1 MCVRK
6 ESVEKLLNLEGTF
19 EDPLSVN
26 ISVRFL
32 RKRNAFWVEPPLEQN
47 HVAICLNYLRRMKN
61 ESSLI
66 FPIWQILRCVLENT
80 RQAGVDDI
88 SNTWWRAHH
97 AGNIWFILNL
107 KLSKKHTNNDNL
119 HYVLALVEED
129 FES

>member
-6 ESVEKLLNLEGTF
+6 ESVEKLLNLERTF

-32 RKRNAFWVEPPLEQN
+32 RKRNAIWVEPPLEQN

-97 AGNIWFILNL
+97 AGNIWFVLNL
-107 KLSKKHTNNDNL
+107 NLRKK
-119 HYVLALVEED
+119 YQQ
-129 FES
+129 